1 MLVNANFSCY
11 TSWYITIGVRSTPL
25 LDDGLGNLVGL
36 DLDSVANLLGDVHAL
51 IDGLQAGND
60 LGHWVAFLAGN
71 QVAPLLGN
79 ILDKLKEE

>member
-1 MLVNANFSCY
+1 MSC
-11 TSWYITIGVRSTPL
+11 SSTIGVRSTPL
-25 LDDGLGNLVGL
+25 LDDRLGNLVGL
-36 DLDSVANLLGDVHAL
+36 NLDSVADLLGDVHAL
-51 IDGLQAGND
+51 IDGLQTGND